1 METEIKLQGKE
12 TYISPDIVIVDIEI
26 EQNILQEGSGD
37 APDFA
42 PEYW

>member
-1 METEIKLQGKE
+1 MEKEIKSSEKAI
-12 TYISPDIVIVDIEI
+12 YITPEIEIVDIEI

>member
-1 METEIKLQGKE
+1 MEKGIKSSAEE
-12 TYISPDIVIVDIEI
+12 TYISPDIEIVNIEI

-37 APDFA
+37 APDFS